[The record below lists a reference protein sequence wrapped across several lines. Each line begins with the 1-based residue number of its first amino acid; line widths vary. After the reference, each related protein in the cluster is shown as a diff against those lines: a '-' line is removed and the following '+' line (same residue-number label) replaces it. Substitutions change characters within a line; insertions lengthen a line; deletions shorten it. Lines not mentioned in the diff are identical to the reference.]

1 MIGLIP
7 ILILEKRYYK
17 ATRVDFGLSKSSTF
31 KAILIGI
38 VISAFLILGL
48 FFLPNLHTFRFS
60 IPRDWLAYLVLFF
73 NFLLVSLFG
82 ELYLRGLIQ
91 TKLYK
96 EGPSRV
102 KNWFHLLLIAILGGL
117 IQGVAA
123 FFLMLSTANYSVTLG
138 SFSISIP
145 LLALVGGIA
154 AFSGFGLLNS
164 WIFLKTQHILPA
176 AIVQAALISWFLAT
190 FMVPL

>member
-1 MIGLIP
+1 
-7 ILILEKRYYK
+7 
-17 ATRVDFGLSKSSTF
+17 
-31 KAILIGI
+31 
-38 VISAFLILGL
+38 
-48 FFLPNLHTFRFS
+48 
-60 IPRDWLAYLVLFF
+60 VLFF

-102 KNWFHLLLIAILGGL
+102 KNWFHLLLIAFLGGL

-123 FFLMLSTANYSVTLG
+123 FFLMLPTANYSVTFG
-138 SFSISIP
+138 GFSISIP
-145 LLALVGGIA
+145 LLALLGGIA
-154 AFSGFGLLNS
+154 TFSVMGLLNS
-164 WIFLKTQHILPA
+164 WIFMKTQHILPA
-176 AIVQAALISWFLAT
+176 AIVQAALISWFLAI